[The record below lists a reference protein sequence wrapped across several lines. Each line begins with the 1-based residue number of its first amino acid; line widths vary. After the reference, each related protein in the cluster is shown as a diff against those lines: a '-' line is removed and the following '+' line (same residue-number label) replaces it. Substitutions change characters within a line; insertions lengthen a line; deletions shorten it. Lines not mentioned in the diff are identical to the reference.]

1 MEPRLL
7 EPQLDVYLTWD
18 AERLP
23 AYGDRVV
30 AVLLGDET
38 ARIPRYTPRVHAV
51 FKAYGVRPQIPGRLR
66 DAGARVALA
75 QLLQQAVRWGRWV
88 PGGAAHA
95 RERMARRLRCEP
107 YPAGILTIPLGTFNQ
122 VDLPV
127 PPMRERTVDLA
138 FAGSVEHS
146 GSWRQRLASPKVQA
160 RREMLAAVRALA
172 ARRPGL
178 RVDLRVTGSFKAS
191 EATSPTEYSASLVAA
206 RICLAP
212 RGTSAETFRVLEGLR
227 AGCIVISDRL
237 PRRAFYDGSPVIQ
250 LDRWDGLAEVVEPLL
265 ADPGELAR
273 RQAAGLAWWRER
285 CSEEAV
291 GAALARRLNAL
302 TWPRAGQIDPPRGP
316 RSGGYPTDATARRP
330 P

>member
-7 EPQLDVYLTWD
+7 DAQVDVYLTWD
-18 AERLP
+18 VERLP
-23 AYGDRVV
+23 ADGDRVV
-30 AVLLGDET
+30 AVLLGDEG
-38 ARIPRYTPRVHAV
+38 ARIPRYTPCVRAV

-66 DAGARVALA
+66 DAGARVAVA

-95 RERMARRLRCEP
+95 RERLARRLHGEP
-107 YPAGILTIPLGTFNQ
+107 PPARILTIPLGTFNQ

-127 PPMRERTVDLA
+127 APMRERTVDLA

-160 RREMLAAVRALA
+160 RREMLATVEALA

-191 EATSPTEYSASLVAA
+191 EATSPAEYSASLVAA
-206 RICLAP
+206 RVCLAP

-227 AGCIVISDRL
+227 AGCLVIADRL

-250 LDRWDGLAEVVEPLL
+250 IDRWSRLAEVVEPLL
-265 ADPGELAR
+265 ADPAELDR

-302 TWPRAGQIDPPRGP
+302 PGSGRG
-316 RSGGYPTDATARRP
+316 RSTLRGGP
-330 P
+330 

>member
-1 MEPRLL
+1 MARLL
-7 EPQLDVYLTWD
+7 RGEPS
-18 AERLP
+18 
-23 AYGDRVV
+23 
-30 AVLLGDET
+30 
-38 ARIPRYTPRVHAV
+38 
-51 FKAYGVRPQIPGRLR
+51 
-66 DAGARVALA
+66 
-75 QLLQQAVRWGRWV
+75 
-88 PGGAAHA
+88 
-95 RERMARRLRCEP
+95 
-107 YPAGILTIPLGTFNQ
+107 PAGILTIPLGTFNQ
-122 VDLPV
+122 VHLPV

-146 GSWRQRLASPKVQA
+146 GSWRQRMASPKVQA
-160 RREMLAAVRALA
+160 RREMLAAVRALG
-172 ARRPGL
+172 ARRPSL

-191 EATSPTEYSASLVAA
+191 EATSPAEYSASLVAA

-227 AGCIVISDRL
+227 AGCIVIADRL

-250 LDRWDGLAEVVEPLL
+250 LDRWDRLAEVVEPLL
-265 ADPGELAR
+265 ADPAELAR
-273 RQAAGLAWWRER
+273 RQAAGLVWWRER

-302 TWPRAGQIDPPRGP
+302 TPPRAGQIDPPRGP

>member
-7 EPQLDVYLTWD
+7 DPQLDVYLTWD
-18 AERLP
+18 VERLP

-30 AVLLGDET
+30 AVLLGDEG
-38 ARIPRYTPRVHAV
+38 ARIPRYTPRVRAV

-66 DAGARVALA
+66 DAGARVAVA
-75 QLLQQAVRWGRWV
+75 QLLQQAVRWGRWI

-95 RERMARRLRCEP
+95 RERVARRLRGAP
-107 YPAGILTIPLGTFNQ
+107 PPGGILTIPLGTFNQ

-127 PPMRERTVDLA
+127 LTMPERTVDVA

-146 GSWRQRLASPKVQA
+146 GSWRQRVASPKVQA

-172 ARRPGL
+172 GRRPGL
-178 RVDLRVTGSFKAS
+178 VVDLRVTSSFKAS
-191 EATSPTEYSASLVAA
+191 EATPAAEYSASLVAA
-206 RICLAP
+206 RVCLAP

-227 AGCIVISDRL
+227 AGCVVIADRL
-237 PRRAFYDGSPVIQ
+237 PPRAFYDGSPVVQ
-250 LDRWDGLAEVVEPLL
+250 LDRWDRLAEVVEPLL
-265 ADPGELAR
+265 ADPAALGR
-273 RQAAGLAWWRER
+273 CQAAGLAWWRER

-302 TWPRAGQIDPPRGP
+302 GQRGAGQIDPPRGHLT
-316 RSGGYPTDATARRP
+316 GGYPTDATARRP
-330 P
+330 S